1 MSDSTPSISAVYS
14 DLVLRHNRAPVG
26 FVVLPEASH
35 RGAAE
40 NRSCGDQI
48 DVALLLGSDDQIGQA
63 TFQGD
68 SCAICT
74 AAASILCG
82 LLPGQSRAAAL
93 RLLDEA
99 DHAIQHGN
107 TDAPDLLG
115 DLAAF
120 IELKAAP
127 ARRKCALLPV
137 SAFRQAL
144 SQD

>member
-1 MSDSTPSISAVYS
+1 MTTPSISAVYS
-14 DLVLRHNRAPVG
+14 DLVLRHNREPLG

-35 RGAAE
+35 RGTAE
-40 NRSCGDQI
+40 NRSCGDHI
-48 DVALLLGSDDQIGQA
+48 DVALLLDAGGHISQA
-63 TFQGD
+63 TFQGE

-82 LLPGQSRAAAL
+82 LLPGQSRAFAV

-99 DHAIQHGN
+99 DHAIQRGE
-107 TDAPDLLG
+107 TDAADTIG

-144 SQD
+144 SQS